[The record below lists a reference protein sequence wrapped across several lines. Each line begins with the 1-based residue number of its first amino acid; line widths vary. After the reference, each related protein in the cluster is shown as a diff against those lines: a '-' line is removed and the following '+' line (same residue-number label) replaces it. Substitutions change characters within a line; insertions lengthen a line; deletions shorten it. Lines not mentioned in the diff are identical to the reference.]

1 MKKLYLF
8 CLSCLLLFNSCIEI
22 VEKIDIN
29 PDKSGKISFSIN
41 GGYIGAIAFKV
52 LNKYVDM
59 PFVDEI
65 KKQSQMSAENIK
77 SIKGIK
83 NVEYI
88 SDDKKSLYYLG
99 FEFKNSKKLN
109 VALYKIFGYRKGIFK
124 PYIKITKK
132 KLVKRNI
139 FPALRFWI
147 KKNKKSFYNKNLFE
161 KITYKTVYSFPSK
174 IKKTSNKKAV
184 IKEDKK
190 TVVFQCNFD
199 EILNTDISVRNKIKY

>member
-8 CLSCLLLFNSCIEI
+8 CCLSCLLLLNSCIEI
-22 VEKIDIN
+22 VEKTDIN

-65 KKQSQMSAENIK
+65 KKQLQISAENIK
-77 SIKGIK
+77 NIKGIK

-109 VALYKIFGYRKGIFK
+109 IALYKIFGYRKGIFK
-124 PYIKITKK
+124 PSIIKITKK
-132 KLVKRNI
+132 
-139 FPALRFWI
+139 
-147 KKNKKSFYNKNLFE
+147 
-161 KITYKTVYSFPSK
+161 
-174 IKKTSNKKAV
+174 
-184 IKEDKK
+184 
-190 TVVFQCNFD
+190 Q
-199 EILNTDISVRNKIKY
+199 